1 MPKSASPSLSKAE
14 VVVIAKAKQRS
25 LANAKRRARIE
36 KAMKIKA
43 EVEVAKKVVILEG
56 HASEEIPK
64 EVIIVSWKILTRDK
78 ELRNEIAS
86 DHVPDKVVLEAIKA
100 ALEEE
105 LQKVELDAK
114 I

>member
-64 EVIIVSWKILTRDK
+64 EVIIESLKTMIG
-78 ELRNEIAS
+78 
-86 DHVPDKVVLEAIKA
+86 
-100 ALEEE
+100 EEE
-105 LQKVELDAK
+105 LKKATASDQVLEEVVLDA
-114 I
+114 IIVVFEDE

>member
-64 EVIIVSWKILTRDK
+64 EVIIESLKTMMM
-78 ELRNEIAS
+78 
-86 DHVPDKVVLEAIKA
+86 AINQLCWDYTPISLKNVDSKSC
-100 ALEEE
+100 ECGT
-105 LQKVELDAK
+105 QCMVN
-114 I
+114 